1 MLCGKEA
8 RGFTG
13 GDVLTEHAVLATFP
27 RAQPGDINRRPCVIS
42 PYHYRMDW
50 LMWFAAMGSYGQY
63 PWLVLL
69 VDRLLEGNPAVFP
82 FFVTNPF
89 PDPNAPP
96 ARTFLSEAWSSND
109 DAVKSQPT
117 KHWIPSRSHKLQ
129 HALKSPASTV
139 TPPVLST
146 LFFNNAPSVV
156 PDGAILACAES

>member
-1 MLCGKEA
+1 MCGKEA

-109 DAVKSQPT
+109 DAVKSQST
-117 KHWIPSRSHKLQ
+117 NQTLDSQSLSQVATRTEISRLHSDSSCPL
-129 HALKSPASTV
+129 
-139 TPPVLST
+139 
-146 LFFNNAPSVV
+146 NAVFQQCPFRCSGRGNSCV
-156 PDGAILACAES
+156 C